1 MNLSSKAR
9 PMIDELKNGRWPSYI
24 KEIEKS
30 AADSSAKHSKQC
42 TELLNLLE
50 DSLKKNVRTG
60 NTAVSSVLEVTAAV
74 LSVVIPMIRLNILI

>member
-30 AADSSAKHSKQC
+30 AADGSAKHSNV
-42 TELLNLLE
+42 LNY
-50 DSLKKNVRTG
+50 
-60 NTAVSSVLEVTAAV
+60 
-74 LSVVIPMIRLNILI
+74 